1 MPAISGILSG
11 KGFYIEKEEAHN
23 SKPPD
28 LKFYLTCLSGM
39 IKLAVTG
46 G

>member
-1 MPAISGILSG
+1 MSPISGILSG
-11 KGFYIEKEEAHN
+11 KGFYIENEETHN
-23 SKPPD
+23 PKPPN